1 MAFLIDTSVIVNFL
15 RGKQGSDI
23 LWREIS
29 GKGDLFISIIT
40 KAELLY
46 GTYRSGDPDAEKKKV
61 LDLISDFSIGV
72 APLNDD
78 TIDLYANIKARLKKA
93 GKRLDEFDLLIGATA
108 VASRSVLVTD
118 NQKHFRR
125 FPGLKLYPVV
135 S

>member
-1 MAFLIDTSVIVNFL
+1 MAFLIDTSSIVNFL

-29 GKGDLFISIIT
+29 GKGDLLISIIT

-46 GTYRSGDPDAEKKKV
+46 GTYRSGNPDAEKKKV
-61 LDLISDFSIGV
+61 LNLISDFDIEI
-72 APLNDD
+72 APLNDN
-78 TIDLYANIKARLKKA
+78 IVDLYADVKARLEKT

-108 VASRSVLVTD
+108 VANRSILVTD
-118 NQKHFRR
+118 NQKHFLR
-125 FPGLKLYPVV
+125 FPGIKLHPIA

>member
-29 GKGDLFISIIT
+29 GKGDLLISIIT

-46 GTYRSGDPDAEKKKV
+46 GTYRSGNPDAEKKKV
-61 LDLISDFSIGV
+61 LNLISDFDIEI

-78 TIDLYANIKARLKKA
+78 IVDLYADVKARLEKT

-108 VASRSVLVTD
+108 V
-118 NQKHFRR
+118 
-125 FPGLKLYPVV
+125 
-135 S
+135 

>member
-1 MAFLIDTSVIVNFL
+1 MAFLIDTSSIVNFL

-29 GKGDLFISIIT
+29 SKGDLLISIIT

-61 LDLISDFSIGV
+61 LNLISDFDIEI

-78 TIDLYANIKARLKKA
+78 IVDLYADVKARLEKT

-108 VASRSVLVTD
+108 VANRSILVTD

-125 FPGLKLYPVV
+125 FPDLKLYLQ
-135 S
+135 